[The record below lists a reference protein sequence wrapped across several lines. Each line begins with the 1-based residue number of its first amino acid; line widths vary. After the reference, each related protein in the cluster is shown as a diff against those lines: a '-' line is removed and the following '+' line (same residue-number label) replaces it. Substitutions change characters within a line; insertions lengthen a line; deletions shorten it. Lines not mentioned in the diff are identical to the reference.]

1 MTGMLHSLHL
11 MARSLRIGDL
21 RTSRSGVAAVEFA
34 LGLPL
39 LLSVGLWGAEL
50 GNLAITHMRIS
61 QLAVQIADNGSR
73 IGDVSMLE
81 NLKIYET
88 DINDAFI
95 GAKVQAGGL
104 DLFDH
109 GRVIVSS
116 LEVVDGTADTQYIH
130 WQRCKGKHNVQS
142 SYGPAGTGTDGS
154 LDGMGPP
161 GEEVTATAGD
171 AVIYV
176 EVEYEYQPLVSARF
190 VPGAIIRATA
200 AFNVRDDR
208 DLSQIFQRD
217 TAAPDP
223 VASCTVYDGYD

>member
-1 MTGMLHSLHL
+1 MNRML
-11 MARSLRIGDL
+11 RSLRRL
-21 RTSRSGVAAVEFA
+21 RPSQSGVAAVEFA

-50 GNLAITHMRIS
+50 GNLAITHMRVS
-61 QLAVQIADNGSR
+61 QLAMQIADNGSR

-95 GAKVQAGGL
+95 GAKVQSGGL
-104 DLFDH
+104 DLFNH
-109 GRVIVSS
+109 GRVIMSS

-130 WQRCKGKHNVQS
+130 WQRCKGKRNVQS
-142 SYGPAGTGTDGS
+142 SYGPAGTGADGS
-154 LDGMGPP
+154 LEGMGPA
-161 GEEVTATAGD
+161 GEEVTAAAGD

-208 DLSQIFQRD
+208 DLTQIFQRD
-217 TAAPDP
+217 AASPDP